1 MKKGEINLLKKLGWK
16 SMWGRLLGRMLDID
30 IQCNLF
36 KVDKN
41 FSNPLYA
48 INFVN
53 YINSKAEIKL
63 TEDIYKS
70 EFLKEYF

>member
-1 MKKGEINLLKKLGWK
+1 
-16 SMWGRLLGRMLDID
+16 MWGRLLGRMLDID
-30 IQCNLF
+30 IQWNLF
-36 KVDKN
+36 KADKN
-41 FSNPLYA
+41 LSNPLYA

-63 TEDIYKS
+63 TENIYKS